1 MTGGPLTEDDKRELC
16 AWRYEGAYALYNLPP
31 YEELRGAKRGFM
43 DPRREADYRGFRV
56 DGQLTGYVHII
67 EGPDGISIGIGVR
80 PDCCGKGHGCRIL
93 KETCQAL
100 RARFPGKPL
109 VLAVRTWNL
118 RAIRC
123 YQKAGFRAEGG
134 PYEAVTPCGRGEFIR
149 MVWDGRP

>member
-31 YEELRGAKRGFM
+31 YEE
-43 DPRREADYRGFRV
+43 
-56 DGQLTGYVHII
+56 
-67 EGPDGISIGIGVR
+67 
-80 PDCCGKGHGCRIL
+80 
-93 KETCQAL
+93 L